1 MTFSLF
7 TGTGK
12 GGVFIPATEEG
23 AAPKR
28 VTPKNAAKSLVEET
42 SALMAQECSGM
53 MEDSVPDFESVQTFV
68 LQAACKTLEGPRRN
82 FGFFAAPQGVT
93 TPDELH
99 ATCTFKLVQEGSVL
113 RVTHRAPPVLTDKKT
128 MLTNFEKHLTELIIP
143 NDTPKA
149 AVNQAACVVSLNHEY
164 TKLEELWNNK
174 SNGRWTGCQ
183 DIPLKITNADKFDFQ
198 PTTLKLGNQVI
209 VFFSVQSLHEYMKQL
224 KADADAQHKGSAR
237 KKRKTIEFELC
248 SE

>member
-1 MTFSLF
+1 VDPWFDRNYYMFRRLSVRFFSGPKVTRLWF
-7 TGTGK
+7 LESAGT
-12 GGVFIPATEEG
+12 
-23 AAPKR
+23 
-28 VTPKNAAKSLVEET
+28 
-42 SALMAQECSGM
+42 
-53 MEDSVPDFESVQTFV
+53 PDFWAS
-68 LQAACKTLEGPRRN
+68 P
-82 FGFFAAPQGVT
+82 
-93 TPDELH
+93 
-99 ATCTFKLVQEGSVL
+99 FKLVQEGSVL